1 MVRFLADGHTGEAVH
16 AEATLMEAF
25 FRSLSMILVS
35 EIGDETFII
44 AAILAMRNKK
54 RVVFSG
60 ALSALAIMTVISAA
74 LGYVVPNLIS
84 KKTTH
89 NAATILYTFFG
100 LRLLYIG
107 TRSKAGEMQEEIAEV
122 NHKLDKTVD
131 PPWLMR
137 VRQGAASRPRF
148 DRTTNQAPACRRRET
163 EN

>member
-1 MVRFLADGHTGEAVH
+1 
-16 AEATLMEAF
+16 
-25 FRSLSMILVS
+25 MILVS

-60 ALSALAIMTVISAA
+60 ALLALAVMTVISAA

-84 KKTTH
+84 KQTTH

-122 NHKLDKTVD
+122 NDKLDKTVD

-137 VRQGAASRPRF
+137 VRQDTASRPR
-148 DRTTNQAPACRRRET
+148 DDGTTNQAPASRRLPRQ
-163 EN
+163 N